1 MKEILIRF
9 NTKALPNDPL
19 VWRVIVDNVE
29 HLASGF
35 EITGFVQDNVSEYKG
50 ETKWNVR
57 CKGRLEWK
65 GSKAIIVTK

>member
-19 VWRVIVDNVE
+19 VWRIIVDGIE

-35 EITGFVQDNVSEYKG
+35 EITGFIQDYTNEYQG
-50 ETKWNVR
+50 ETKWNVK
-57 CKGRLEWK
+57 CKGKLDWK
-65 GSKAIIVTK
+65 GSKAIIVTE